1 MYDAAVVLV
10 DFLPIFSE
18 GYFRD
23 FEIGGV
29 MGCEWGYIYARE
41 YNATQ
46 PPAMALGLGLKY
58 KMSVAKPFS
67 HSGENSRP
75 GGVGVQIENL
85 YGYPPP
91 SVEVQ
96 SHLAD
101 TPPVGDHEPLPEGL
115 RLAGVCPDLW
125 RSMDPWLGGVELEIS
140 VCLILIDCFIV

>member
-10 DFLPIFSE
+10 DFLLYLVRAISRILIL
-18 GYFRD
+18 GACWYVN
-23 FEIGGV
+23 GGA
-29 MGCEWGYIYARE
+29 YYARE
-41 YNATQ
+41 HNVTQ

-101 TPPVGDHEPLPEGL
+101 TPPVGDREPLPEGL